1 MPVAVQN
8 GTGSGPNAWKHKELT
23 SRRCLSHFF
32 AATKLNLTE
41 RTMPTPPAVGPYL
54 VVCLLIALSLTRTL
68 DAGAPHPSLPLPGT
82 TEGLGVNIHFTD
94 PKPGEMKML
103 AAGGFRW
110 VRMDLVWSATE
121 RERGRYDFS
130 AYDRLLAALDEHRI
144 RTLFI
149 LDYSNRLYEADRSVA
164 TEEGR
169 RAYARWAAA
178 AVARYQGK
186 GILWEIWNEPN
197 HRGFWQPEPNVRDY
211 AAMALA
217 AARAIR
223 EAAPGEAIIGPATS
237 TIDLEFLE
245 GCFKAG
251 LLQWWDAVSV
261 HPYRQSAPETA
272 AAEYHQ
278 LRRLIARYAPAGKSI
293 PIVSGEWGYSAVW
306 SGFDADKQGKM
317 LPRQWLTNLAQD
329 IPLSIWYDWH
339 DDGRNPKDAEHH
351 FGTVAHEY
359 RDGRDP
365 VYDPKPAYLAA
376 STLASTLAGY
386 RFTKRIATG
395 HPDDY
400 ALLFEQGDSLR
411 LAVWTTAA
419 EPRRIE
425 IPSSACRFEVI
436 SHTGERGPAV
446 VTEGELLTLT
456 VSDGPRYVIPTGP
469 NPRLADAPTAYPL
482 RAKLVPGPGKSVTVQ
497 LDNLGEAEFRG
508 TVRLVDVSGID
519 PVRLE
524 QPFELQA
531 GQMDHGLRFPL
542 AAAPV
547 GPYRAGLRIE
557 DQSGQAMLVLPPRRI
572 VLLPDARLT
581 SSRIVADGDSRVDA
595 EASVA
600 VAPAPEPLPDSEAPV
615 LKISYRF
622 GDGWKFLRVES
633 TDKSLG
639 EIEGRPTGFG
649 IWIYGDGKNTS
660 PRLRVRDTAGQT
672 WQPSGRSIDWQG
684 WRYVEMPLDGHTGH
698 WGGASDGVVHFPLVW
713 DSIFLLDNPS
723 RQSNQGAV
731 YITAPV
737 VFE

>member
-41 RTMPTPPAVGPYL
+41 RTMPTPPAVRPYL
-54 VVCLLIALSLTRTL
+54 VVCLLIALFLTRTL
-68 DAGAPHPSLPLPGT
+68 DAGDPHPSLPLPGT

-251 LLQWWDAVSV
+251 LLEWWDAVSV

-317 LPRQWLTNLAQD
+317 LPASGSPIWLKTSRCRSGTTGTTMAA
-329 IPLSIWYDWH
+329 IRRM
-339 DDGRNPKDAEHH
+339 RNIISARSRTSTE
-351 FGTVAHEY
+351 T
-359 RDGRDP
+359 
-365 VYDPKPAYLAA
+365 AA
-376 STLASTLAGY
+376 IRSTTPSLPTWLRSTLASTLAGY
-386 RFTKRIATG
+386 RFAKRIATG

-436 SHTGERGPAV
+436 SHTGERGQAV

-456 VSDGPRYVIPTGP
+456 VSDGPQYVIATGP

-482 RAKLVPGPGKSVTVQ
+482 RAKLIPGPGKSVTVQ

-531 GQMDHGLRFPL
+531 GQMDHELRFPL
-542 AAAPV
+542 AAAPE
-547 GPYRAGLRIE
+547 GTCRAGLRID

-572 VLLPDARLT
+572 VLLPDAR
-581 SSRIVADGDSRVDA
+581 
-595 EASVA
+595 
-600 VAPAPEPLPDSEAPV
+600 
-615 LKISYRF
+615 
-622 GDGWKFLRVES
+622 
-633 TDKSLG
+633 
-639 EIEGRPTGFG
+639 
-649 IWIYGDGKNTS
+649 
-660 PRLRVRDTAGQT
+660 
-672 WQPSGRSIDWQG
+672 
-684 WRYVEMPLDGHTGH
+684 
-698 WGGASDGVVHFPLVW
+698 
-713 DSIFLLDNPS
+713 
-723 RQSNQGAV
+723 
-731 YITAPV
+731 
-737 VFE
+737 